1 MAAAA
6 GAEAQLDGC
15 RRKQAQA
22 DSAGMQIYARAVL
35 LSAAK
40 RCRCMHVALIAACA
54 PLTMAEECTSRKRN
68 YFFFLSPPQKKK
80 CRRKKGGF
88 GQFCGTRKESD
99 GGKASPLALFLS
111 LSVVRRDIRV
121 VESARE
127 PCLH

>member
-1 MAAAA
+1 
-6 GAEAQLDGC
+6 
-15 RRKQAQA
+15 
-22 DSAGMQIYARAVL
+22 MQIYARAVL

-54 PLTMAEECTSRKRN
+54 PLTMAEECTSRKRSN
-68 YFFFLSPPQKKK
+68 FFFLSPPQKKNK
-80 CRRKKGGF
+80 IGGF
-88 GQFCGTRKESD
+88 PEKEKNFQGWFRAILRDKESD